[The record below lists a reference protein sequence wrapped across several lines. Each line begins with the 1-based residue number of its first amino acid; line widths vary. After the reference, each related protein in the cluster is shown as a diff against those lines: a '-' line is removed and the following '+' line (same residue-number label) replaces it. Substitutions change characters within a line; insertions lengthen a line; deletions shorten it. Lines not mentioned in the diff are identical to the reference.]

1 MRFSVVSRVSEL
13 ALFLGMSTTV
23 FAHAEH
29 GAAAGFLTGL
39 AHPVGGL
46 DHVLAMV
53 AVGLWGAVLGN
64 PAVWLLPIAFPILMA
79 FGGLMGLM
87 GWPLPAVEAGIA
99 LSSVVLGAMVL
110 FRARPPIAVA
120 MLMVG
125 AFALFHGH
133 AHGTELPV
141 GGNPMLY
148 SMGFVVGTGLL
159 HTMGIAIGALNRFRL
174 GDYAVR
180 GAASGVVAGG
190 LIFLWQALAA

>member
-1 MRFSVVSRVSEL
+1 MGISVVSRVSML
-13 ALFLGMSTTV
+13 ALLLGISTTV

-39 AHPVGGL
+39 AHPMGGL

-53 AVGLWGAVLGN
+53 AVGLWGAVLGS
-64 PAVWLLPIAFPILMA
+64 PAIWLLPIAFPILMA

-110 FRARPPIAVA
+110 FRVRLPVVIA

-133 AHGTELPV
+133 AHGTELPE
-141 GGNPMLY
+141 GGNAMLY

-159 HTMGIAIGALNRFRL
+159 HTMGIAFGALNQYRL
-174 GDYAVR
+174 GDYAVQ
-180 GAASGVVAGG
+180 GAASGVLAGG
-190 LIFLWQALAA
+190 LFFLWQALTA